1 MYTLNRS
8 AVVLKPKQP
17 FVDWLNA
24 LPGEDKYTLDQLRG
38 EPRVILLPKFSRP
51 GEEIGYLRKIS
62 PELFSYQL
70 WGWYTDESA
79 WPGQRDWN
87 VFQEWFDIRFC
98 SEVFDMV
105 EKKLEREEA

>member
-24 LPGEDKYTLDQLRG
+24 LPGEDKYTLDQLRA
-38 EPRVILLPKFSRP
+38 ENTVILLPEFQRP
-51 GEEIGYLRKIS
+51 GEEIKYLQKIG

-70 WGWYTDESA
+70 WAWHTDESA
-79 WPGQRDWN
+79 WPTRRDWKSRPRTYGN
-87 VFQEWFDIRFC
+87 SPAWAMPRQP
-98 SEVFDMV
+98 
-105 EKKLEREEA
+105 